1 MTPTVEQVTQAMG
14 ASMAVVPGKTILLDF
29 GAEGAIFLDGVTNR
43 VTSDVG
49 PADATIRLSF
59 ANFMKLADGSLG
71 GTMAFLT
78 GKLKID
84 GDMAT
89 AMQLQSVTAKMK
101 RP

>member
-1 MTPTVEQVTQAMG
+1 MTPTIEQVTQAMG
-14 ASMAVVPGKTILLDF
+14 ETLAVVPGKTILLDF
-29 GAEGAIFLDGVTNR
+29 GDEGAIFLDGVANR
-43 VTSDVG
+43 VGNEIG

>member
-1 MTPTVEQVTQAMG
+1 MTPTVDQVATAMG
-14 ASMAVVPGKTILLDF
+14 DSMAVVPGKRICLDF
-29 GAEGAIFLDGVTNR
+29 GAEGAIFLDGVANR
-43 VTSDVG
+43 VSTG
-49 PADATIRLSF
+49 TAPADATIRLSF

-84 GDMAT
+84 GDMAA
-89 AMQLQSVTAKMK
+89 AMQLQSVTAKMQ